1 MGMGKDGWKSPLRED
16 LSRDFQKVK
25 WGMWIFEG
33 RAFKAEGPPSKK
45 ALRQDYACHVQ
56 GQQEGQSDRSQWC
69 KGGE

>member
-1 MGMGKDGWKSPLRED
+1 
-16 LSRDFQKVK
+16 
-25 WGMWIFEG
+25 MWIFEG
-33 RAFKAEGPPSKK
+33 RAFEAEGPLSKK